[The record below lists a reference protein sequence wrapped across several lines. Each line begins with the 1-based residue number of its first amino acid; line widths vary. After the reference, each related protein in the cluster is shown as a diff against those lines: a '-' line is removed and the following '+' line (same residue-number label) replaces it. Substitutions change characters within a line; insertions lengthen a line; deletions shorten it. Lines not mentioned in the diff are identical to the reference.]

1 MFSYKCCKIHRK
13 LTCVEVSDKF
23 RSEGYNFTT
32 KENLIQLLSCEFCKN
47 FKKTFFHR
55 TAPGAAF
62 GDHGTENEKN
72 INSFM
77 TEAVII

>member
-1 MFSYKCCKIHRK
+1 M
-13 LTCVEVSDKF
+13 
-23 RSEGYNFTT
+23 
-32 KENLIQLLSCEFCKN
+32 IQLLSCEFCKN

>member
-1 MFSYKCCKIHRK
+1 M
-13 LTCVEVSDKF
+13 
-23 RSEGYNFTT
+23 
-32 KENLIQLLSCEFCKN
+32 
-47 FKKTFFHR
+47 KTFFHI
-55 TAPGAAF
+55 TTPGAAF